1 MCRMWKREGETDSGD
16 KYEIILN
23 DWSCTLY
30 AELLESGD
38 LLITAEESWW
48 DIITAVKVK

>member
-23 DWSCTLY
+23 GWSCTLY

-48 DIITAVKVK
+48 DTITAVKVE